1 MLGVETQGRCPKQSF
16 QDSRCFRVAAS
27 GFVKRCVFICI
38 CEVSVDRK
46 TKVSRVAKAEAE
58 AVKRGHW
65 LPFSLARRSFQSP
78 LRSVMFSSTF
88 QPSDTSFLLQLD
100 VLFTSQLLFLET
112 KDIICVCLSRCLF
125 LTFQKFCGCG
135 SSLGIT
141 CSATRAAEV
150 GGTAHGCTVDAE

>member
-1 MLGVETQGRCPKQSF
+1 MLLPRQRSKATSVFYPCCFMLGVETQGRCPKQSF

-65 LPFSLARRSFQSP
+65 LPFSLARRSFS
-78 LRSVMFSSTF
+78 
-88 QPSDTSFLLQLD
+88 
-100 VLFTSQLLFLET
+100 LLFVQL
-112 KDIICVCLSRCLF
+112 
-125 LTFQKFCGCG
+125 
-135 SSLGIT
+135 
-141 CSATRAAEV
+141 CSARLFNPLTLLSCFNWMCCLLPSFFSWKLK
-150 GGTAHGCTVDAE
+150 T